1 MIIQNENL
9 LKLWISQ
16 LVEDTSDAEPEAL
29 AKYVIAL
36 IKKPLSEKELEKLC
50 TEKLSVFLQSYT
62 ETFVT
67 KLFDTLKT
75 NDYTK
80 QNFHS
85 ERGKVKLD
93 ASNSEGNP
101 EDVTAAEADE
111 IWF

>member
-1 MIIQNENL
+1 MQSCNFSINNEWKKNNYH
-9 LKLWISQ
+9 KL
-16 LVEDTSDAEPEAL
+16 D
-29 AKYVIAL
+29 
-36 IKKPLSEKELEKLC
+36 
-50 TEKLSVFLQSYT
+50 T

-93 ASNSEGNP
+93 ASNSEENP

-111 IWF
+111 VYVYPILI